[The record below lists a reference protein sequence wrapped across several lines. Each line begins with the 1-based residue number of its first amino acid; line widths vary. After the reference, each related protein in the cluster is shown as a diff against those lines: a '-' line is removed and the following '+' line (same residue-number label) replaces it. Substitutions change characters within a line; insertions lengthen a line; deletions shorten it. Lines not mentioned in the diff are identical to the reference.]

1 VGIAST
7 FKGNLIVGARAFHGN
22 PYDGHTLS
30 EQLEQATILM
40 QDSAV
45 KPATAFVDL
54 GYRGVDADNPDVHIV
69 HRGKT
74 KRISRQ
80 EREQLKRR
88 QAIEPMIGHLKSDH
102 RMGRCHLKGV
112 QGDRLHA
119 VLCAAGYNIKWLLR
133 MIVRKGITFLA
144 LIFLCLQQA
153 RSQARSWLGSVMA
166 QHLRPAKSWISAPR
180 VPNIRRRPAF
190 DALTAA

>member
-1 VGIAST
+1 MGSAST

-22 PYDGHTLS
+22 PYDGHTLT
-30 EQLEQATILM
+30 EQLEQAMVLM

-74 KRISRQ
+74 KRISEQ
-80 EREQLKRR
+80 ERKQLKRR
-88 QAIEPMIGHLKSDH
+88 QAIEPIIGHIKADH
-102 RMGRCHLKGV
+102 GMGRCHLKGET
-112 QGDRLHA
+112 GDRLHA

-133 MIVRKGITFLA
+133 MIAKKGVPFLA
-144 LIFLCLQQA
+144 SVFLRLNQA
-153 RSQARSWLGSVMA
+153 SALGRSWLAFVVAWVMQA
-166 QHLRPAKSWISAPR
+166 AKTFSTDR
-180 VPNIRRRPAF
+180 
-190 DALTAA
+190 DASRTHGRLHVAGQFAA